1 MLLPGACDGYLKFS
15 EASTQ
20 IEEGAERW
28 QKWVNLAQ
36 QGKSLYEWGLR
47 SIDIG
52 TALALC
58 GDRPAVGAI
67 GLGFRVLGLGFRVSE
82 RARCHC
88 CLQYLQCISR
98 AFNAVSNAP
107 SGYHC
112 LLAKGSWDLV
122 TRLIIKV
129 TILIVTYNS
138 N

>member
-1 MLLPGACDGYLKFS
+1 MLSALQMLLPGACDGYLKFS

-20 IEEGAERW
+20 IEEGDERW

-67 GLGFRVLGLGFRVSE
+67 GLGFRVLGLGFRKEPDAIAVCSI
-82 RARCHC
+82 C
-88 CLQYLQCISR
+88 
-98 AFNAVSNAP
+98 NASAAHSMQFPMPQVVTTA
-107 SGYHC
+107 YW
-112 LLAKGSWDLV
+112 LKGPG
-122 TRLIIKV
+122 T
-129 TILIVTYNS
+129 
-138 N
+138 